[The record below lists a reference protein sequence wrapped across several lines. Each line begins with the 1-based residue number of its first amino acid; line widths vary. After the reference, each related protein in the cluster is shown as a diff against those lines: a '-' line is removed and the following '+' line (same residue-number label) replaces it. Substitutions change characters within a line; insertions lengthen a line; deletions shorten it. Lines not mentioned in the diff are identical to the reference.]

1 VPSTDVGNGSTNPIE
16 VATLSTEVRM
26 AIALHR
32 ADPLAHP
39 ALVGGD
45 AGDTRELL
53 AIADGQTVFT
63 LAAIPTLPQL
73 SRLFLNGVKATYA
86 IDYTINSAQL
96 TWLGVALAND
106 DELEIFYR

>member
-1 VPSTDVGNGSTNPIE
+1 MPDVGNGSTHPIE
-16 VATLSTEVRM
+16 VATLSTEVKM

-53 AIADGQTVFT
+53 AIVDGQTVFP
-63 LAAIPTLPQL
+63 LVAIPTSPHL

-86 IDYTINSAQL
+86 IDYTLNSLQL
-96 TWLGVALAND
+96 TWLGITLSDN

>member
-1 VPSTDVGNGSTNPIE
+1 VPSTDVGNGVTNPIE

-45 AGDTRELL
+45 GGDTRELL
-53 AIADGQTVFT
+53 AIVDGQTVFT
-63 LAAIPTLPQL
+63 LESIPTLPQL

-86 IDYTINSAQL
+86 SHYTVNAAQL
-96 TWLGVALAND
+96 TWLGIALSDD

>member
-1 VPSTDVGNGSTNPIE
+1 MPDIGGGSSNTVE
-16 VATLSTEVRM
+16 VATLSNEVRM
-26 AIALHR
+26 ALALHR
-32 ADPLAHP
+32 VDPLAHP

-63 LAAIPTLPQL
+63 LTSIPTLPHL
-73 SRLFLNGVKATYA
+73 SRLFLNGVKATYGSS
-86 IDYTINSAQL
+86 YMVNSAQL
-96 TWLGVALAND
+96 VWLGVELSDD